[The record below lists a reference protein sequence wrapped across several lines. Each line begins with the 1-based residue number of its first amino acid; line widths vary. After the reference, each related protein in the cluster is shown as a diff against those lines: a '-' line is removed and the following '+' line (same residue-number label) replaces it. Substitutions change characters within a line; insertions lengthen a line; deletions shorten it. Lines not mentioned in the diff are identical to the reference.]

1 MRSDGRRRDKRK
13 SFCREGLMKKF
24 RHAAL
29 MVLAFA
35 GGIAAPSE
43 CGAAGY
49 NPIVQEVQTKLAVAG
64 HDPGPLD
71 GVTGGKTIIA
81 VKSFQKEAGLPETGA
96 LDSATLEK
104 LGVGASVDKVNA
116 VVDWIAVPTQEELD
130 KLAANPVNDPKFP
143 YSDYRP
149 NAPAASLDLPGASI
163 LKAMNASADVF
174 GSRAAGQPRH
184 TDQGFK
190 YMAECLKTNYA
201 PRHWSDV
208 TIHYYCQMSKPRA
221 CYTYALSGK
230 STPPGVKYPRPAAY
244 KGCAA
249 GRLSK
254 AEDFVF
260 VTKTQPLIFQYVMFG
275 QTHAFNHEQ
284 EQATIN
290 AFYGV
295 KNPADP
301 KECRLKR
308 PRRTEDPKDG
318 SHCLVSKT
326 MAIRLVGKGD

>member
-1 MRSDGRRRDKRK
+1 MRSFRGALTLLLLG
-13 SFCREGLMKKF
+13 GL
-24 RHAAL
+24 AT
-29 MVLAFA
+29 
-35 GGIAAPSE
+35 PSV
-43 CGAAGY
+43 GVAAGY
-49 NPIVQEVQTKLAVAG
+49 NPVMQQAQTKLAAAG
-64 HDPGPLD
+64 LDPGPLD
-71 GVTGGKTIIA
+71 GVAGGKTILAI
-81 VKSFQKEAGLPETGA
+81 KSFQKQSNLPESGT

-104 LGVGASVDKVNA
+104 LGVGTSVDKVNA

-130 KLAANPVNDPKFP
+130 KLTANPINDPKFA
-143 YSDYRP
+143 YTDYRP
-149 NAPAASLDLPGASI
+149 NAPATSLDLPGASI
-163 LKAMNASADVF
+163 IKAMNASADIF
-174 GSRAAGQPRH
+174 GSRAAGQARH

-201 PRHWSDV
+201 PRHWSDI
-208 TIHYYCQMSKPRA
+208 TIHYYCQMSKPRG

-249 GRLSK
+249 GRLKK

-260 VTKTQPLIFQYVMFG
+260 VTKTQPLLFQYVMFG

-284 EQATIN
+284 EQAIIN

-301 KECRLKR
+301 RECSLKR

-318 SHCLVSKT
+318 THCLVNKT
-326 MAIRLVGKGD
+326 MSIRLVGKGD

>member
-1 MRSDGRRRDKRK
+1 MNRFWR
-13 SFCREGLMKKF
+13 
-24 RHAAL
+24 A
-29 MVLAFA
+29 VLAVLALSAAF
-35 GGIAAPSE
+35 APSAS
-43 CGAAGY
+43 GAVGY
-49 NPIVQEVQTKLAVAG
+49 NPVVQAAQTKLAAAG
-64 HDPGPLD
+64 LDPGPLD
-71 GVTGGKTIIA
+71 GVAGGKTVEAI
-81 VKSFQKEAGLPETGA
+81 KSFQKQSNLPETGA
-96 LDSATLEK
+96 LDGATLEK

-116 VVDWIAVPTQEELD
+116 VADWIAVPTQEELD
-130 KLAANPVNDPKFP
+130 KLTANPVNDPKFP
-143 YSDYRP
+143 YTDYRP
-149 NAPAASLDLPGASI
+149 NAPGASLDLPGASI
-163 LKAMNASADVF
+163 LKAMNASADIF

-201 PRHWSDV
+201 PRHWSDI

-221 CYTYALSGK
+221 CYTYALAGK

-244 KGCAA
+244 RGCAA
-249 GRLSK
+249 GRLAK
-254 AEDFVF
+254 AADFVF

-284 EQATIN
+284 EQAIIN

-301 KECRLKR
+301 RECRLKR
-308 PRRTEDPKDG
+308 PRRTEDPQDG
-318 SHCLVSKT
+318 THCLVNKT